1 VPASP
6 CVSTQRECGDG
17 SGRKLFR
24 LLATLSSET
33 HRRADAISLAIERQH
48 WTLAISPVYDQ
59 RVLKEKKSSVSSR
72 EEFVREAMAHI
83 DYLYR
88 IALHLV
94 REANEAQD
102 LVQETYA
109 RALDARDRF
118 TAGSNLKAWLTKI
131 LYNFFYDQYHQK
143 KRWVSLETL
152 SSDEEVSDYSD
163 PMAAENPGPERQL
176 LLKELSGKITEVLR
190 RIPEEFRLPIVLV
203 DMGDFSYAEA
213 CEILACPLGT
223 VRSRIS
229 RGRKLLYKHL
239 KEYVRVEEAR
249 REKQ

>member
-6 CVSTQRECGDG
+6 CVSILRACGDG
-17 SGRKLFR
+17 SGRQLPR
-24 LLATLSSET
+24 SLAPLGLRK
-33 HRRADAISLAIERQH
+33 HRRAHATSAAIEPQH
-48 WTLAISPVYDQ
+48 WTLALSPVYDQ
-59 RVLKEKKSSVSSR
+59 RVLKEKKSSATSR
-72 EEFVREAMAHI
+72 EEFVREAMANI

-88 IALHLV
+88 VALHLV

-118 TAGSNLKAWLTKI
+118 TVGSNLKAWLTKI
-131 LYNFFYDQYHQK
+131 LYNFFYDQHHQK

-152 SSDEEVSDYSD
+152 SSDEEGSDYSD
-163 PMAAENPGPERQL
+163 PRAAANPGPECQL

-190 RIPEEFRLPIVLV
+190 QIPEEFRLPIVLV

-213 CEILACPLGT
+213 CEILGCPPGT
-223 VRSRIS
+223 VRSRLS

-239 KEYVRVEEAR
+239 KAYVRVEEAQ
-249 REKQ
+249 REKR